1 MASEPASA
9 PGGHRKLSLA
19 LVVVGTILAV
29 AAIFSIWANR
39 QALNTDNWV
48 RTSDRI
54 LANKEVETR
63 LSAYMADQ
71 IFANV
76 DVKAELEKTLPSQ
89 LAPLAGPAAAG
100 LDQLAP
106 KIAERLLAN
115 PHFQSLWS
123 DANRAAHETLLK
135 LLDGGSGAIS
145 TEGGEVSL
153 DLNELLK
160 EVGGQ
165 LGVGEGII
173 SKLPAGAGKL
183 TILKA
188 EQISTAQ
195 SVAKLIRTLPVVLTL
210 LVLLLYGL
218 AIWQAGPRRRQA
230 LRSVGIGFIVA
241 GAVALF
247 FRSLAGHAIVNSLVK
262 VEANKPAVDA
272 VWSIATSLLV
282 TVATSAIAFGA
293 LVCIAAWA
301 AGPTRLAT
309 RLRREAAPYVR
320 ENPFA
325 AGIAAFL
332 LWLALVAWVPIAAF
346 RKPLGVI
353 LFAILFAVG
362 AELLRRQ
369 TIRQFPAVDVPAK
382 TP

>member
-1 MASEPASA
+1 M
-9 PGGHRKLSLA
+9 
-19 LVVVGTILAV
+19 
-29 AAIFSIWANR
+29 
-39 QALNTDNWV
+39 
-48 RTSDRI
+48 
-54 LANKEVETR
+54 
-63 LSAYMADQ
+63 
-71 IFANV
+71 
-76 DVKAELEKTLPSQ
+76 
-89 LAPLAGPAAAG
+89 
-100 LDQLAP
+100 
-106 KIAERLLAN
+106 
-115 PHFQSLWS
+115 
-123 DANRAAHETLLK
+123 
-135 LLDGGSGAIS
+135 
-145 TEGGEVSL
+145 SL

-165 LGVGEGII
+165 LGVGEGIV
-173 SKLPAGAGKL
+173 SKLPPEAGKL

-320 ENPFA
+320 ENPLA

-369 TIRQFPAVDVPAK
+369 TIRQFPGVDVPAK